1 MESNKLIFSFVDNTS
16 GFEANPDK
24 VRLTDLA
31 RFTTDITIFLR
42 GDGKEIDPKL
52 IDVAIKKGSLQL
64 VTSPIDNAP
73 NFFNDLR
80 RLSTTELLDSID
92 PKRKEIIEEWQK
104 QTRNFPGISYHIHSK
119 YLDKSIQINSDTDF
133 HSDDADQWVRVE
145 RYIRGEIQDLGGAK
159 NPNIHIKYSD
169 GKTLTVKADRD
180 ALRNDSI
187 NRLYKPAMLRINAEY
202 NVSTR
207 EIRNATLLDFLDYSP
222 SFKEDD
228 LIKLTRRGEI
238 AWSDISNPTAWV
250 EDIRGG
256 LH

>member
-1 MESNKLIFSFVDNTS
+1 MENNKVIFSLLDNTS
-16 GFEANPDK
+16 GFEANPDR

-31 RFTTDITIFLR
+31 RFTADITTFLR

-52 IDVAIKKGSLQL
+52 IEVAIQKGSFQL
-64 VTSPIDNAP
+64 VTSPIVNAP
-73 NFFNDLR
+73 NFFTALK
-80 RLSTTELLDSID
+80 RLTTTELLDNID
-92 PKRKEIIEEWQK
+92 SKRKEIIEGWQK
-104 QTRNFPGISYHIHSK
+104 QTRNLSGVSYHIHSK
-119 YLDKSIQINSDTDF
+119 KLDKSIQINSDTDF

-145 RYIRGEIQDLGGAK
+145 RYIRGEIQDLGGST
-159 NPNIHIKYSD
+159 NPNIHIKYPN
-169 GKTLTVKADRD
+169 GKTLTVKADRE
-180 ALRNDSI
+180 ALRNDSK

-202 NVSTR
+202 NVSSR
-207 EIRNATLLDFLDYSP
+207 EIRNATLLEFLDYSP

-228 LIKLTRRGEI
+228 LIKLTRRGEV